1 MPTQVT
7 EFKCPACT
15 APLHF
20 SEETGRL
27 ECDYCGSS
35 FSVEEM
41 ESRSAEKE
49 QQAAEAFEKAA
60 AEAKAD
66 AKDWDGPDAQ
76 DSWGEA
82 GAHLKTYSCPSCGA
96 ELICDE
102 ATAATSCPYCGNN
115 AIIPGQFRGA
125 LKPELVIPFQ
135 IGKDE
140 AVKALKAHYKGKPF
154 LPKSFSDENH
164 IQEIKGI
171 YVPFWLFDGQAEA
184 DVSFAATRSTVMV
197 TGRER
202 ITTTRHFDVRR
213 AGTVSFEKIPVD
225 ASKKMPDDYMDSLEP
240 FRYDAMVPFSTAYL
254 PGFFAD
260 IPDVS
265 IEECSLRAE
274 LRATDTAVESMSRQ
288 VSGYETCIP
297 TRKDAQLRR
306 GKVRCALLPV
316 WLLSTQ
322 WEGQNFLFAMNG
334 QTGKMVSDLPVSKK
348 RYWAWWGGLTAGITA
363 ALAVIT
369 VFANWL

>member
-66 AKDWDGPDAQ
+66 AKNWDGPDAQ

-82 GAHLKTYSCPSCGA
+82 GTHLKTYSCPSCGA
-96 ELICDE
+96 ELICDA

-288 VSGYETCIP
+288 VSGYETCVP

>member
-49 QQAAEAFEKAA
+49 QRAAEAFEKAA

-66 AKDWDGPDAQ
+66 AKNWDGPDAQ

-82 GAHLKTYSCPSCGA
+82 GTHLKTYSCPSCGA

-288 VSGYETCIP
+288 VSGYETCVP
-297 TRKDAQLRR
+297 TRKNAQLRR

-369 VFANWL
+369 VFTNWL

>member
-66 AKDWDGPDAQ
+66 AKGWDGPDAQ

-82 GAHLKTYSCPSCGA
+82 GTHLKTYSCPSCGA

-288 VSGYETCIP
+288 VSGYETCVP

-322 WEGQNFLFAMNG
+322 WQGQNFLFAMNG

>member
-76 DSWGEA
+76 DSWDEA
-82 GAHLKTYSCPSCGA
+82 GTHLKTYSCPSCGA

>member
-76 DSWGEA
+76 DSWGKE
-82 GAHLKTYSCPSCGA
+82 GTNLKTYSCPSCGA

-288 VSGYETCIP
+288 VSGYETCVP

-322 WEGQNFLFAMNG
+322 WKGQNFLFAMNG

>member
-76 DSWGEA
+76 DSWGKE
-82 GAHLKTYSCPSCGA
+82 GTNLKTYSCPSCGA

-288 VSGYETCIP
+288 VSGYETCVP

>member
-76 DSWGEA
+76 DSWGEE
-82 GAHLKTYSCPSCGA
+82 GTHLKTYSCPSCGA

-288 VSGYETCIP
+288 VSGYEICIP

>member
-76 DSWGEA
+76 DSWGKE
-82 GAHLKTYSCPSCGA
+82 GTNLKTYSCPSCGA

-322 WEGQNFLFAMNG
+322 WQGQNFLFAMNG

>member
-1 MPTQVT
+1 MPVQVT

-15 APLHF
+15 APLRF

-35 FSVEEM
+35 FTVEEAAAFS
-41 ESRSAEKE
+41 EEKE
-49 QQAAEAFEKAA
+49 RQAAEAFEKAA

-66 AKDWDGPDAQ
+66 AKSWDVPNGE
-76 DSWGEA
+76 DSWGEE

-96 ELICDE
+96 ELICEE

-115 AIIPGQFRGA
+115 TIIPGQFRGA
-125 LKPELVIPFQ
+125 LKPDLVIPFKV
-135 IGKDE
+135 GKDA
-140 AVKALKAHYKGKPF
+140 AVKALKEHYRGKPF

-184 DVSFAATRSTVMV
+184 DVSFAATRSSVMV

-213 AGTVSFEKIPVD
+213 AGTVNFEKIPVD
-225 ASKKMPDDYMDSLEP
+225 ASKKMPDDYMDSIEP
-240 FRYDAMVPFSTAYL
+240 FHYDDMVPFSTAYL

-265 IEECSLRAE
+265 VEECSPRAE
-274 LRATDTAVESMSRQ
+274 LRATDTAVEAMRRE
-288 VSGYETCIP
+288 VSGYETCVP
-297 TRKDAQLRR
+297 TGQNAQLRR

-322 WEGQNFLFAMNG
+322 WEGKNFLFAMNG

-363 ALAVIT
+363 ALAVVT

>member
-82 GAHLKTYSCPSCGA
+82 GTHLKTYSCPSCGA

-288 VSGYETCIP
+288 VSGYETCVP

-322 WEGQNFLFAMNG
+322 WQGQNFLFAMNG